1 MTLGEKAEVYGMD
14 AAELTDVLMSEPKNK
29 RFFGSRDL
37 SGDLDSVTSRAI
49 DEIMAKHPDMLPSA
63 KGSAFGEKES
73 VKEPDAKPL
82 QQYGIVFNEDA
93 DTAATS
99 ESDVKFED
107 NMQPPVQ
114 PTTPLSEPPVEDVN
128 AIDETEEPLFD
139 TKSEPSDATEPVTAK
154 DAGVEPGT
162 HLSET
167 TEAKPKAKRT
177 KKKPAVIVEVESEI
191 EAIPSVA
198 LRKFYAENF
207 SVKPEKIFYMDD
219 ATVKEKVDERYIVI
233 ERDTDFLFLKRT
245 AAVISVPKE

>member
-1 MTLGEKAEVYGMD
+1 MTLGEKAEVYGMN

-73 VKEPDAKPL
+73 VKES
-82 QQYGIVFNEDA
+82 
-93 DTAATS
+93 DTAVTS
-99 ESDVKFED
+99 KSDTEFED
-107 NMQPPVQ
+107 NMQPPVHS
-114 PTTPLSEPPVEDVN
+114 TVPLSESPVEDIN
-128 AIDETEEPLFD
+128 AIDETEEPLDD
-139 TKSEPSDATEPVTAK
+139 TKSEPADTTKSEK
-154 DAGVEPGT
+154 DAGAEPGT
-162 HLSET
+162 HLLESTEQ

-177 KKKPAVIVEVESEI
+177 KKKPAVTVEVESEI
-191 EAIPSVA
+191 EAIPSVM

-233 ERDTDFLFLKRT
+233 ERDNDFLFLKRT

>member
-14 AAELTDVLMSEPKNK
+14 TAELTDVLMSEPKNK

-63 KGSAFGEKES
+63 KGSAFGEKE
-73 VKEPDAKPL
+73 EPD
-82 QQYGIVFNEDA
+82 I
-93 DTAATS
+93 AATS
-99 ESDVKFED
+99 EADAEFED
-107 NMQPPVQ
+107 NMQPPVHS
-114 PTTPLSEPPVEDVN
+114 TTPLSEPPVEDIN
-128 AIDETEEPLFD
+128 AIDETEEPLDD
-139 TKSEPSDATEPVTAK
+139 TKSEPADVTEPVAAK

-162 HLSET
+162 HLLESTEQ
-167 TEAKPKAKRT
+167 TEAKPKTKRT
-177 KKKPAVIVEVESEI
+177 KKKPAVTVEVESEI
-191 EAIPSVA
+191 EAIPSVM

-233 ERDTDFLFLKRT
+233 DRNSDFLFLKRT

>member
-29 RFFGSRDL
+29 RFFGNRDL
-37 SGDLDSVTSRAI
+37 FGDLDSVTSRAI

-63 KGSAFGEKES
+63 KGSAFGEKENAE
-73 VKEPDAKPL
+73 KPDEN
-82 QQYGIVFNEDA
+82 I

-99 ESDVKFED
+99 EVDAEFED
-107 NMQPPVQ
+107 NMQPPVHS
-114 PTTPLSEPPVEDVN
+114 TTPLSEPLVEDVN
-128 AIDETEEPLFD
+128 AIDETEEPSDD
-139 TKSEPSDATEPVTAK
+139 TKSEPVAATEPVTAK

-162 HLSET
+162 HLLESTEQA
-167 TEAKPKAKRT
+167 EAKPKAKRT
-177 KKKPAVIVEVESEI
+177 KKKPAVTVEVESEI
-191 EAIPSVA
+191 EAIPSVM

-233 ERDTDFLFLKRT
+233 ERDNDFLFLKRT
-245 AAVISVPKE
+245 AAVISVSKE

>member
-1 MTLGEKAEVYGMD
+1 MTLGEKAEVYGMN

-49 DEIMAKHPDMLPSA
+49 DEIMAKHPDMLPST

-73 VKEPDAKPL
+73 VKES
-82 QQYGIVFNEDA
+82 
-93 DTAATS
+93 DTAVTS
-99 ESDVKFED
+99 KSDTEFED
-107 NMQPPVQ
+107 NMQPPVHS
-114 PTTPLSEPPVEDVN
+114 TAPLSESPVEDIN
-128 AIDETEEPLFD
+128 AIDETEEPLDD
-139 TKSEPSDATEPVTAK
+139 TKSEPADTTKSEK
-154 DAGVEPGT
+154 DAGAEPGT
-162 HLSET
+162 HLLESTEQ

-177 KKKPAVIVEVESEI
+177 KKKPAVTVEVESEI
-191 EAIPSVA
+191 EAIPSVM

-233 ERDTDFLFLKRT
+233 ERDNDFLFLKRT

>member
-14 AAELTDVLMSEPKNK
+14 VAELTDVLMSEPKNK

-37 SGDLDSVTSRAI
+37 SGDLNSVTSRAI

-63 KGSAFGEKES
+63 KGSAFGEKENAE
-73 VKEPDAKPL
+73 EPD
-82 QQYGIVFNEDA
+82 I
-93 DTAATS
+93 AATS
-99 ESDVKFED
+99 EVDTEFED
-107 NMQPPVQ
+107 NMQPPVHS
-114 PTTPLSEPPVEDVN
+114 TTPLSEPPVEDFN
-128 AIDETEEPLFD
+128 AIDETEEPLDD
-139 TKSEPSDATEPVTAK
+139 TKSEPADTTKSEK
-154 DAGVEPGT
+154 DAGAESGT
-162 HLSET
+162 HLLESTEQ

-233 ERDTDFLFLKRT
+233 ERDNDFLFLKRT

>member
-14 AAELTDVLMSEPKNK
+14 TAELTDVLMSEPKNK

-63 KGSAFGEKES
+63 KGSAFGEKEN
-73 VKEPDAKPL
+73 VEEL
-82 QQYGIVFNEDA
+82 

-99 ESDVKFED
+99 EANTDFED
-107 NMQPPVQ
+107 NMQPPVHS
-114 PTTPLSEPPVEDVN
+114 TTPLSEPPVEDIN
-128 AIDETEEPLFD
+128 AIDETEEPLDD
-139 TKSEPSDATEPVTAK
+139 TKSEPADTTKSEK

-162 HLSET
+162 HLLET
-167 TEAKPKAKRT
+167 TEQAEAKPKAKRT
-177 KKKPAVIVEVESEI
+177 KKKPAITVEVESEI
-191 EAIPSVA
+191 EAIPSVT

-233 ERDTDFLFLKRT
+233 ERDNDFLFLKRT

>member
-14 AAELTDVLMSEPKNK
+14 ATELTDVLMSEPKNK

-63 KGSAFGEKES
+63 KGSAFGEKEN
-73 VKEPDAKPL
+73 VEELD
-82 QQYGIVFNEDA
+82 I
-93 DTAATS
+93 AATS
-99 ESDVKFED
+99 EADAEFED
-107 NMQPPVQ
+107 NMQPPVHS
-114 PTTPLSEPPVEDVN
+114 TTPLSEPPVEDIN
-128 AIDETEEPLFD
+128 AINETEEPLDD
-139 TKSEPSDATEPVTAK
+139 TKSESADATEPVTAK

-162 HLSET
+162 HLLESTEQ

-177 KKKPAVIVEVESEI
+177 KKKPAVTVEVESEI
-191 EAIPSVA
+191 EAIPSVM

-233 ERDTDFLFLKRT
+233 ERDNDFLFLKRT

>member
-73 VKEPDAKPL
+73 VKEPDTAVTSKS
-82 QQYGIVFNEDA
+82 
-93 DTAATS
+93 DT
-99 ESDVKFED
+99 EFED
-107 NMQPPVQ
+107 NMQPPVHS
-114 PTTPLSEPPVEDVN
+114 TTPLSEPPVEDFN
-128 AIDETEEPLFD
+128 AIDETEEPLDD
-139 TKSEPSDATEPVTAK
+139 TKSEPADTTKSEK
-154 DAGVEPGT
+154 DAGAEPGT
-162 HLSET
+162 HLLESTEQ

-177 KKKPAVIVEVESEI
+177 KKKSAVTVEVESEI
-191 EAIPSVA
+191 EAIPSVT

-233 ERDTDFLFLKRT
+233 ERDNDFLFLKRT

>member
-14 AAELTDVLMSEPKNK
+14 TVELTDVLMSEPKNK

-63 KGSAFGEKES
+63 KGSAFGEKEN
-73 VKEPDAKPL
+73 VEEPD
-82 QQYGIVFNEDA
+82 I
-93 DTAATS
+93 AATS
-99 ESDVKFED
+99 EADAEFED
-107 NMQPPVQ
+107 NMQPPVHS
-114 PTTPLSEPPVEDVN
+114 TTPLSEPPVEDIN
-128 AIDETEEPLFD
+128 AIDETEEPLDD
-139 TKSEPSDATEPVTAK
+139 TKSEHANVTEPVAAK
-154 DAGVEPGT
+154 DVGVEPGT
-162 HLSET
+162 HLLESTEQ

-177 KKKPAVIVEVESEI
+177 KKKPAVTVEVESEI
-191 EAIPSVA
+191 EAIPSVM

-233 ERDTDFLFLKRT
+233 ERDNDFLFLKRT

>member
-14 AAELTDVLMSEPKNK
+14 TAELTDVLMSEPKNK

-63 KGSAFGEKES
+63 KGSAFGEKEN
-73 VKEPDAKPL
+73 VEEPD
-82 QQYGIVFNEDA
+82 I
-93 DTAATS
+93 AATS
-99 ESDVKFED
+99 EADAEFED
-107 NMQPPVQ
+107 NMQPPVHS
-114 PTTPLSEPPVEDVN
+114 TTPLSEPPVEDIN
-128 AIDETEEPLFD
+128 AIDETEEPLDD
-139 TKSEPSDATEPVTAK
+139 TKSESADTTELMTAK

-162 HLSET
+162 HLLESTERA
-167 TEAKPKAKRT
+167 EAKPKTKRT
-177 KKKPAVIVEVESEI
+177 KKKPVVTVEVESEI
-191 EAIPSVA
+191 EAIPSVM

-233 ERDTDFLFLKRT
+233 ERDNDFLFLKRT
-245 AAVISVPKE
+245 AAVISVSKE

>member
-14 AAELTDVLMSEPKNK
+14 ATELTDVLMSEPKNK

-63 KGSAFGEKES
+63 KGSAFGEKEN
-73 VKEPDAKPL
+73 VEEL
-82 QQYGIVFNEDA
+82 

-99 ESDVKFED
+99 EADTDFED
-107 NMQPPVQ
+107 NMQPPVHS
-114 PTTPLSEPPVEDVN
+114 TTPLSEPPVEDIN
-128 AIDETEEPLFD
+128 AIDETEEPLAD
-139 TKSEPSDATEPVTAK
+139 TKSESADVTEPVTAK

-162 HLSET
+162 HLLESTEQ
-167 TEAKPKAKRT
+167 TEAKPKTKRT
-177 KKKPAVIVEVESEI
+177 KKKPAVTVEVESEI
-191 EAIPSVA
+191 EAIPSVM

-233 ERDTDFLFLKRT
+233 ERDNDFLFLKRT

>member
-63 KGSAFGEKES
+63 KGSAFGEKEN
-73 VKEPDAKPL
+73 VEEPD
-82 QQYGIVFNEDA
+82 I
-93 DTAATS
+93 AATS
-99 ESDVKFED
+99 EVDTEFED
-107 NMQPPVQ
+107 NMQPPVHS
-114 PTTPLSEPPVEDVN
+114 TTPLSEPPVEDFN
-128 AIDETEEPLFD
+128 AIDETEEPSFD

-167 TEAKPKAKRT
+167 TEVKPKAKRT
-177 KKKPAVIVEVESEI
+177 KKKPAVTVEVESEI
-191 EAIPSVA
+191 EAIPSVM

-233 ERDTDFLFLKRT
+233 ERDNDFLFLKRT

>member
-14 AAELTDVLMSEPKNK
+14 TVELTDVLMSEPKNK

-63 KGSAFGEKES
+63 KGSAFGEKEN
-73 VKEPDAKPL
+73 VEEPD
-82 QQYGIVFNEDA
+82 I
-93 DTAATS
+93 AATS
-99 ESDVKFED
+99 EADAEFED
-107 NMQPPVQ
+107 NMQPPVHS
-114 PTTPLSEPPVEDVN
+114 TTPLSEPPVEDIN
-128 AIDETEEPLFD
+128 AIDETEEPLDD
-139 TKSEPSDATEPVTAK
+139 TKSEHANVTEPVAAK
-154 DAGVEPGT
+154 DVGVEPGT
-162 HLSET
+162 HLLESTEQ

-177 KKKPAVIVEVESEI
+177 KKKPAVTVEVESEI
-191 EAIPSVA
+191 EAIPSVM

-207 SVKPEKIFYMDD
+207 SVKPERIFYMDD

-233 ERDTDFLFLKRT
+233 ERDNDFLFLKRT

>member
-73 VKEPDAKPL
+73 VKEPD
-82 QQYGIVFNEDA
+82 I
-93 DTAATS
+93 AATS
-99 ESDVKFED
+99 EVDTEFED
-107 NMQPPVQ
+107 NMQPPVHS
-114 PTTPLSEPPVEDVN
+114 TTPLSEPPVEDFN
-128 AIDETEEPLFD
+128 AIDETEEPLD
-139 TKSEPSDATEPVTAK
+139 DTKLELADTTKSEK
-154 DAGVEPGT
+154 DAGAEPGT
-162 HLSET
+162 HLLESTEQ

-177 KKKPAVIVEVESEI
+177 KKKPAVTVEVESEI
-191 EAIPSVA
+191 EAIPSVM

-233 ERDTDFLFLKRT
+233 ERDNDFLFLKRT

>member
-14 AAELTDVLMSEPKNK
+14 ATELTDVLMSEPKNK

-63 KGSAFGEKES
+63 KGSAFGEKEN
-73 VKEPDAKPL
+73 VEEPD
-82 QQYGIVFNEDA
+82 I
-93 DTAATS
+93 AATS
-99 ESDVKFED
+99 EADAEFED
-107 NMQPPVQ
+107 NMQPPVHS
-114 PTTPLSEPPVEDVN
+114 TTPLSEPPVEDIN
-128 AIDETEEPLFD
+128 AIDETEEPLDD
-139 TKSEPSDATEPVTAK
+139 TKSESADATEPVTAK

-162 HLSET
+162 HLLESTEQ

-177 KKKPAVIVEVESEI
+177 KKKPAVTVEVESEI
-191 EAIPSVA
+191 EAIPSVM

-233 ERDTDFLFLKRT
+233 ERDNDFLFLKRT

>member
-14 AAELTDVLMSEPKNK
+14 TAELTDVLMSEPKNK

-63 KGSAFGEKES
+63 KGSAFGEKEN
-73 VKEPDAKPL
+73 VEEPD
-82 QQYGIVFNEDA
+82 I
-93 DTAATS
+93 AATS
-99 ESDVKFED
+99 EADAEFED
-107 NMQPPVQ
+107 NMQPPVHS
-114 PTTPLSEPPVEDVN
+114 TTPLSEPPVEDIN
-128 AIDETEEPLFD
+128 AIDETEEPLDD
-139 TKSEPSDATEPVTAK
+139 TKSESADVTEPVTAK

-162 HLSET
+162 HLLESTEQ

-177 KKKPAVIVEVESEI
+177 KKKSAVTVEVESEI
-191 EAIPSVA
+191 EAIPSVM

-233 ERDTDFLFLKRT
+233 ERDNDFLFLKRT

>member
-1 MTLGEKAEVYGMD
+1 MTLGEKAEIYGMD
-14 AAELTDVLMSEPKNK
+14 ATELTDVLMSEPKNK

-63 KGSAFGEKES
+63 KGSAFGEKEN
-73 VKEPDAKPL
+73 VEEP
-82 QQYGIVFNEDA
+82 

-99 ESDVKFED
+99 EADTDFED
-107 NMQPPVQ
+107 NMQPPVHS
-114 PTTPLSEPPVEDVN
+114 TTPLSEPPVEDIN
-128 AIDETEEPLFD
+128 AIDETEEPLAD
-139 TKSEPSDATEPVTAK
+139 TKSESADVTEPVTAK

-162 HLSET
+162 HLLESTEQ
-167 TEAKPKAKRT
+167 TEAKPKTKRT
-177 KKKPAVIVEVESEI
+177 KKKPAVTVEVESEI
-191 EAIPSVA
+191 EAIPSVM

-233 ERDTDFLFLKRT
+233 ERSNDFLFLKRT